1 MKSKVYFSSTQ
12 ARGYHENKIS
22 KIKKLYKDRKS
33 TRLNSSHNGHT
44 LRSRMAGY
52 G

>member
-22 KIKKLYKDRKS
+22 KIKNFIKQLEMKVFLKKGF
-33 TRLNSSHNGHT
+33 SS
-44 LRSRMAGY
+44 S
-52 G
+52 